1 MCFGHLHS
9 WMLSKEGK
17 TAKRLYGV
25 SSQEPPEKRKI
36 QESSLMRLFLSQQE
50 TWMCANTT
58 AIVL

>member
-1 MCFGHLHS
+1 
-9 WMLSKEGK
+9 MLSKEGK